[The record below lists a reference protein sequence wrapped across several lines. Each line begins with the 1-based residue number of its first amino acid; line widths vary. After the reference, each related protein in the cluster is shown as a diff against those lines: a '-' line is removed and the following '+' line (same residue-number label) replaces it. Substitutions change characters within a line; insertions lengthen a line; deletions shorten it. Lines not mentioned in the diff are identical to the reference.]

1 MATLSSADAAAH
13 LPVLPRETVAVP
25 ALGGDVIVRDL
36 RLSERLSLFSNLRQD
51 GRNYESIGRLLS
63 LCVIDAAG
71 TPLLSEDQWEELGGG
86 HFDQVFDL
94 FKVARKLSGL
104 DAEAVEKN

>member
-1 MATLSSADAAAH
+1 M
-13 LPVLPRETVAVP
+13 P
-25 ALGGDVIVRDL
+25 ALGGDVIVRGL

-63 LCVIDAAG
+63 LCVIDSAG